1 MILFVCLYGFLF
13 GLWVGWLV
21 VWFVGSLVGWSV
33 GSLVRSFVGSLVRSL
48 FSWMVGLSVV
58 IWLFKARSTVA
69 HKQRS
74 HPESNPK
81 GFTRCGIPF
90 EFGFVTAF
98 LM

>member
-1 MILFVCLYGFLF
+1 MCLYGFLF

-21 VWFVGSLVGWSV
+21 CWFVGSLVRWSV

-58 IWLFKARSTVA
+58 IWLFKARSKVA

-74 HPESNPK
+74 HPESNPEA
-81 GFTRCGIPF
+81 FTRCGKHF
-90 EFGFVTAF
+90 EFGFVTAI

>member
-1 MILFVCLYGFLF
+1 MILFVCSYGFLF

-21 VWFVGSLVGWSV
+21 CWFVGSLVHWSV

-58 IWLFKARSTVA
+58 IWLFKARSMVA

-74 HPESNPK
+74 HPESNPEAS
-81 GFTRCGIPF
+81 TRCGKPF
-90 EFGFVTAF
+90 EFGFVTAI

>member
-1 MILFVCLYGFLF
+1 MRDFVCLYGFLF
-13 GLWVGWLV
+13 GLWVGLLV
-21 VWFVGSLVGWSV
+21 RWSV

-58 IWLFKARSTVA
+58 IWLFKARSKVA

-74 HPESNPK
+74 HPES
-81 GFTRCGIPF
+81 I
-90 EFGFVTAF
+90 EFGFVTAI

>member
-1 MILFVCLYGFLF
+1 MVFCLVCG
-13 GLWVGWLV
+13 WVG
-21 VWFVGSLVGWSV
+21 WFVGSLVRWSI

-58 IWLFKARSTVA
+58 IWLFKARSKVA

-74 HPESNPK
+74 HPESNPEA
-81 GFTRCGIPF
+81 FTRCGKPF
-90 EFGFVTAF
+90 EFGFVTAI

>member
-1 MILFVCLYGFLF
+1 MRDSVCVFVLFS
-13 GLWVGWLV
+13 
-21 VWFVGSLVGWSV
+21 VWFVGGFGWLVGSLVRWSV

-58 IWLFKARSTVA
+58 IWLFKARSKVA

-74 HPESNPK
+74 HPESNPEA
-81 GFTRCGIPF
+81 FTRCGKPF
-90 EFGFVTAF
+90 EFGFVTAI